1 MIPLCNMHTHT
12 LFCDGKNTVDEM
24 VESAISL
31 GVKTLG
37 FSGHSPMEGERFFW
51 SMPEENVEK
60 YIAAVKAA
68 KAKYADKIEVVLGME
83 CDSISKRDLSPYEY
97 IIGSV
102 HTVEK
107 NGEYFGVDSEEYITL
122 DIINNQFGGDIYSYV
137 KNYYEE
143 VARLPEKFKFDIV
156 GHFDLVTKYNE
167 GCKHIDIYD
176 KAYQN
181 MALEAL
187 DALLPHDYIF
197 EINSG
202 AVAKGYRKT
211 PYPADFILRRM
222 AEKGAKIMINSDT
235 HATST
240 VMFGYDAAL
249 EFARSCGVR
258 SIFVWVD
265 GGFKEFGI

>member
-1 MIPLCNMHTHT
+1 MHTHS

-31 GVKTLG
+31 GLKTLG
-37 FSGHSPMEGERFFW
+37 FSGHSPMKGERFFW

-60 YIAAVKAA
+60 YIAAVNAA

-83 CDSISKRDLSPYEY
+83 CDSISKRDLSPYQY
-97 IIGSV
+97 VIGSV

-107 NGEYFGVDSEEYITL
+107 NGDYFGVDSEEYITL
-122 DIINNQFGGDIYSYV
+122 NIINEQFGGDKFAFV
-137 KNYYEE
+137 KAYYDE
-143 VARLPEKFKFDIV
+143 VSHLPEKFKFDIV
-156 GHFDLVTKYNE
+156 GHFDIVTKYNE
-167 GCKHIDIYD
+167 GCKHFDIYEE
-176 KAYQN
+176 KYKK
-181 MALEAL
+181 LAL
-187 DALLPHDYIF
+187 DALDVLLERDYIF

-235 HATST
+235 HTT
-240 VMFGYDAAL
+240 DTILFGYETAL
-249 EFARSCGVR
+249 EYARSAGVK
-258 SIFVWVD
+258 SIVIWENGRFSEV
-265 GGFKEFGI
+265 GI